1 MSHSHDSRVHSHG
14 RTGSQHVN
22 LPQVFRRR
30 QQGET
35 SARTHA
41 PEGDTVLQKLEYLT
55 RAIERLERNQATTKR
70 ISNSEA
76 ESPAHD
82 ESKNRRV
89 KRRLDFN
96 VKSPSGS
103 KGGKSIR
110 SSPPRKASTQRSVSV
125 FDRLGHSSQI
135 PHERE
140 AQRKKKA
147 PSMAASSVQDTPD
160 ELELMNPDELELMK
174 QRLAELEVKQV
185 NVSEEFTAD
194 RRSPFTEDILAKPL
208 PEKLKM
214 PQLTSYEDDNDP
226 VGHLDRYTSWIELQ
240 GASDAIMCRVFPLTF
255 GNRAMRW
262 FKKLP
267 QRSIRSWN
275 DLSGQFVSTFM
286 RARTRSTPKERLV
299 SIKQGRTETLR
310 SYMDRFSKR
319 IVEVD
324 KISDDAALMAV
335 LSGLRTR
342 TRF

>member
-1 MSHSHDSRVHSHG
+1 MSRSHDSRVRSHG

-22 LPQVFRRR
+22 LSQVFRRR

-41 PEGDTVLQKLEYLT
+41 PEGDAVLQKLEYLT
-55 RAIERLERNQATTKR
+55 RAIERLEKNQATTKR
-70 ISNSEA
+70 ISDSEV

-82 ESKNRRV
+82 ESKNSRV
-89 KRRLDFN
+89 KRRLDFD
-96 VKSPSGS
+96 VKSPSKS

-110 SSPPRKASTQRSVSV
+110 STPPRKASTQQSVSV
-125 FDRLGHSSQI
+125 FDRLGHFSQI
-135 PHERE
+135 PHKRE

-160 ELELMNPDELELMK
+160 ELDLMK
-174 QRLAELEVKQV
+174 QRLAELEAKQKD
-185 NVSEEFTAD
+185 VSEEFTAD

-214 PQLTSYEDDNDP
+214 LQLTSYEDGNDP
-226 VGHLDRYTSWIELQ
+226 VGHLD
-240 GASDAIMCRVFPLTF
+240 
-255 GNRAMRW
+255 RAMRW

-286 RARTRSTPKERLV
+286 GARTRSTPKERLV
-299 SIKQGRTETLR
+299 SIKQCRTEILR
-310 SYMDRFSKR
+310 SYMDRFAR
-319 IVEVD
+319 
-324 KISDDAALMAV
+324 
-335 LSGLRTR
+335 G
-342 TRF
+342 